1 MKTIRKESEIASIQ
15 SQIEG
20 VKMRIAYSK
29 KDKDMTQIKLD
40 DANAKLD
47 FHNSEME
54 KIKRKRRIL
63 EENIMEKKSKLKE
76 AKSDMNTC
84 EDEIFKDFCAK
95 LRIDNIRQYEESEL
109 KEQQEIEQKKLDC
122 ENEIEKISSQLE
134 FEQKKKDELTVAA
147 KRYKKLLKD
156 EEAAL
161 EEARTSEASKMAEI
175 DEYMRN
181 TEKKKQNKVLLKAE
195 VEKFD
200 DEVKVAQKDFDNVV
214 RELSSLNKSITQIEG
229 YIDDNKAERHGLLRQ
244 CKIKGIKIPLKRGHL
259 DDIEDEENV

>member
-1 MKTIRKESEIASIQ
+1 M
-15 SQIEG
+15 G
-20 VKMRIAYSK
+20 
-29 KDKDMTQIKLD
+29 
-40 DANAKLD
+40 
-47 FHNSEME
+47 
-54 KIKRKRRIL
+54 
-63 EENIMEKKSKLKE
+63 
-76 AKSDMNTC
+76 
-84 EDEIFKDFCAK
+84 
-95 LRIDNIRQYEESEL
+95 
-109 KEQQEIEQKKLDC
+109 LDC
-122 ENEIEKISSQLE
+122 ENVIEKISSQLE

-200 DEVKVAQKDFDNVV
+200 EEVKVAQKDFDNVV

-229 YIDDNKAERHGLLRQ
+229 YIDENKAERHGLLRQ

-259 DDIEDEENV
+259 NDIEDEENVEINHRSNCKSEQLIKINYNGLEEGLTELTEDEDVEKVQVTLDNQISELETTIARIQAPSAKAMQKLKEAKSDMNTCEDEIFKDFCA